1 MMGDEQQRGRK
12 GKREGGKQ
20 VKSKKEGAKQMN
32 GGTPAPHVHTHMAI
46 RNVLDKIGHQKGSD

>member
-12 GKREGGKQ
+12 GKREGGEQ
-20 VKSKKEGAKQMN
+20 VKSNKGGAKQMN
-32 GGTPAPHVHTHMAI
+32 GGTPTHVHTHIAI